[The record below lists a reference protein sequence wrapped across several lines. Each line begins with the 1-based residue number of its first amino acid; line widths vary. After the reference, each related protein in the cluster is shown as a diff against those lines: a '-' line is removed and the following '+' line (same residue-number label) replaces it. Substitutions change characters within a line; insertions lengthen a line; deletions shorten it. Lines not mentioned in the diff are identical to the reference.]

1 MATPKS
7 SGAATAK
14 KPKVR
19 FPTQGSAV
27 RQLADRTDILQAAN
41 LNRLFGRDASAG
53 RDVAVPSLEARA
65 LAKATHHGVA
75 RPRPSEGPRLQP
87 AELPD
92 VEALG
97 RVVRARRQ
105 ILGLSQHDLADQAGV
120 GRRFISDLEGGKPT
134 VEFGR
139 VLQVF
144 EALGLSLTARDGHG

>member
-1 MATPKS
+1 MATRKS
-7 SGAATAK
+7 SSPGTAK

-27 RQLADRTDILQAAN
+27 RQLAGRVEALQGAN
-41 LNRLFGRDASAG
+41 LDRLFARDGAVG
-53 RDVAVPSLEARA
+53 RDVTVPSLEARV
-65 LAKATHHGVA
+65 LATAAHQGVP

-144 EALGLSLTARDGHG
+144 AALGLSLTARDGHG

>member
-1 MATPKS
+1 MSTRKPS
-7 SGAATAK
+7 SAPPVK

-19 FPTQGSAV
+19 FPTQGSAI
-27 RQLADRTDILQAAN
+27 RQLASRVEALQGAN
-41 LNRLFGRDASAG
+41 LDRLFARDAAVG
-53 RDVAVPSLEARA
+53 RDVTVPSLEARVV
-65 LAKATHHGVA
+65 ATAAHHGLA

-105 ILGLSQHDLADQAGV
+105 ILGLSQHDLADQARV
-120 GRRFISDLEGGKPT
+120 GRRFVSDLEGGKPT